1 MEVITNAPI
10 YVEGNESFLN
20 VGGKDKKKKTDKKR
34 GENLKK
40 GFQNIKESDLGKFFI
55 ASGGQ
60 YLVDKYGNSTYA
72 GGGGDNE
79 GSGSGAPSSELP
91 PVGDDETKSK
101 MSTGAKVAIGVT
113 AAVAI
118 GVIIYFVTKKK

>member
-20 VGGKDKKKKTDKKR
+20 VGGKDKKKKDKKT

-79 GSGSGAPSSELP
+79 GGGSGAPTSQLP
-91 PVGDDETKSK
+91 PVGDEETKSK

-113 AAVAI
+113 AAVVV

>member
-20 VGGKDKKKKTDKKR
+20 VGGKDKKKKDKKT

-40 GFQNIKESDLGKFFI
+40 GWQNVKESDLGKFFI

-72 GGGGDNE
+72 GGGGQE